1 MDKTHYE
8 ILGVALDA
16 LQKHIRAAYHQHLL
30 RTHPDKAPAPNS
42 SVGPGPSIS
51 ELQAAY
57 AILGD
62 EHARQIYDE
71 ELKTAFKKQ
80 GFNITGAGL
89 DFYTLSEFEE
99 ALIPDSDQYQW
110 SKDCPRC
117 MSIGAIVLLESD
129 LERGT
134 PDGAGGFQIVA
145 PCLACS
151 LWITVLYE
159 EETEEPEDSE
169 D

>member
-1 MDKTHYE
+1 MEKTHYE
-8 ILGVALDA
+8 VLGVPSDA
-16 LQKHIRAAYHQHLL
+16 SAKCIRTAYHQLLL
-30 RTHPDKAPAPNS
+30 RAHPDKSRGIPAPLLAADAGS
-42 SVGPGPSIS
+42 TIA

-57 AILGD
+57 AVLAD
-62 EHARQIYDE
+62 DLQRHAYDD

-89 DFYTLSEFEE
+89 DFHTLAEFTETHVPNTDE
-99 ALIPDSDQYQW
+99 YQW
-110 SKDCPRC
+110 TRDCPRC
-117 MSIGAIVLLESD
+117 TSLGSILLTESD

-134 PDGAGGFQIVA
+134 ADGTGGYQIVA

-159 EETEEPEDSE
+159 EATEE
-169 D
+169 